1 MFKFFKNKKQQS
13 RKPESMQSENSSGA
27 RTLADVVE
35 GYKAR
40 NDITALLICGYSLET
55 DGERR
60 LKRLIDVMAHLQNC
74 SVWVPFNMNCSER
87 DMEKFLNAKAG
98 DTIRMED
105 NIRMQPDLLKNNSG
119 KLFFPAFSAKE
130 EAPEDYAVNFSWIN
144 MPFTQC
150 CKIAKNHSQCEDIII
165 NAFSVSMQ
173 ITEELINIILNHAK
187 QETSSKP
194 ADIEFPKSNLITA
207 EQFKIACTDVNG
219 GLRFPLDND
228 SLFFLTVYHQDGAAM
243 KYSIDVEKANDSHYD
258 ISADCADELAKLLE
272 KQCAKGNFLENLRE
286 YFRENGENDL
296 CELLT
301 ENSIHFGQFH
311 YDDYY

>member
-13 RKPESMQSENSSGA
+13 KKLESMQPENSSGA
-27 RTLADVVE
+27 RTLADVAE
-35 GYKAR
+35 GYRAR
-40 NDITALLICGYSLET
+40 NDITALLICGYNLET
-55 DGERR
+55 DGARR
-60 LKRLIDVMAHLQNC
+60 FKRLIDIMDHLQNC
-74 SVWVPFNMNCSER
+74 SVWVPFSMNYSER

-98 DTIRMED
+98 DTIQTED
-105 NIRMQPDLLKNNSG
+105 DIRMRPDLLKNNSG

-150 CKIAKNHSQCEDIII
+150 CEIAKNHPQCEDIII

-173 ITEELINIILNHAK
+173 ITDALINIILNRAK
-187 QETSSKP
+187 QETSSKT
-194 ADIEFPKSNLITA
+194 ADIEFPKSDLITE
-207 EQFKIACTDVNG
+207 EQFKIVRADANG

-228 SLFFLTVYHQDGAAM
+228 SLFFLTVYHQDGAVL
-243 KYSIDVEKANDSHYD
+243 KYSIDVEKASDSHYE
-258 ISADCADELAKLLE
+258 ISTDGADELAKLLE
-272 KQCAKGNFLENLRE
+272 KQCAKGSFLENLRE
-286 YFRENGENDL
+286 YFRENGESDL

-311 YDDYY
+311 YDDY